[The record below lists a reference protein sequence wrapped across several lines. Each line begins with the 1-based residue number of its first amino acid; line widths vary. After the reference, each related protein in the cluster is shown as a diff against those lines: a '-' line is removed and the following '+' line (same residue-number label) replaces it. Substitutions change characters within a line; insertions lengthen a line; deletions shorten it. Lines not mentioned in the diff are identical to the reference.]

1 MTPDQKIIAS
11 MSGIDKALH
20 LAGLD
25 GADRTPPVSAMQE
38 LADRLG
44 VTKAAVSH
52 FKVVRMP
59 QDRAEQISRLYGI
72 PLQELAPR
80 ATK

>member
-11 MSGIDKALH
+11 MTGIDKALH

-25 GADRTPPVSAMQE
+25 GAARTPPVSAMQE

-52 FKVVRMP
+52 FKVVKMP
-59 QDRAEQISRLYGI
+59 MERAEQISRLYGI
-72 PLQELAPR
+72 PVQELAPR